1 MNPMKAVHV
10 CPWPLVLAA
19 LLLTGAGSRVW
30 GQQAFSTFAEAD
42 SELMKLILGK
52 WSISDRPYIYE
63 YTDEKEG

>member
-1 MNPMKAVHV
+1 MKAVHV
-10 CPWPLVLAA
+10 CLCPVVFTA
-19 LLLTGAGSRVW
+19 LLLTGDGKPVW

-42 SELMKLILGK
+42 TEMMKLIICK